1 MKNTFFNNKI
11 KIKTTITTTKCE
23 SKYPPV
29 SAGNNLESWG
39 SIQKNKKRAL
49 GTVKG
54 HFIW

>member
-39 SIQKNKKRAL
+39 TIQKNKKRAL